1 MNDQDISDLI
11 AAYALNT
18 LSAEERAQV
27 EGLLARSAE
36 AQALLHS
43 YERMFGGLGALTTQR
58 SVPEGAVERFRARL
72 AAESAPKSHPLPP
85 PKRRPPLWI
94 AFAAAALLII
104 ALGLLVVFT
113 PQTDP
118 IVEILGNPNA
128 VRVELTPQAEVAGTI
143 RFVALPNTDQGVL
156 VADLP
161 APAADQQYQLWF
173 ITAEGIRSGGVL
185 EGDQPLR
192 VAVPDPSM
200 SYTLGITLEP
210 RGGSQQPTSAPL
222 FVGSLPRLRG

>member
-18 LSAEERAQV
+18 LSAEERAEV
-27 EGLLARSAE
+27 EALLARSAE
-36 AQALLHS
+36 AQAMLRS
-43 YERMFGGLGALTTQR
+43 YEGMFGGLGALTAQR
-58 SVPEGAVERFRARL
+58 SAPEGAAERFRARL
-72 AAESAPKSHPLPP
+72 AAEAAPLPR
-85 PKRRPPLWI
+85 PKRRLSLPLRV

-104 ALGLLVVFT
+104 TLGLMVLLA
-113 PQTDP
+113 PQRDD
-118 IVEILGNPNA
+118 IAAILNNPNA
-128 VRVELTPQAEVAGTI
+128 VRVDLAPQGAFTGTI
-143 RFVALPNTDQGVL
+143 RFVALPNTGQGIL

-161 APAADQQYQLWF
+161 APADDQQYQLWF
-173 ITAEGIRSGGVL
+173 ITAEGIRSGGIL

-192 VAVPDPSM
+192 VSIPDPGM

-222 FVGSLPRLRG
+222 FVGSLPRLQG